1 MLATAGLVAA
11 AAVSIAAARPVR
23 DVVPGPGTRADST
36 LEHADAGRI
45 RGAASATVW
54 LVEASDFQCPY
65 CKQWHDETYPLI
77 LKEYVNTGKVRLAYL
92 NFPLEMHQ
100 HAQVAAEAAMCASA
114 QGKFWEMH
122 DALFSSQA
130 QWENLP
136 NPMSVFEG
144 LATKAGVNVAA
155 WRTCV
160 TSHAT
165 LPLIAADKDRLNRSG
180 VGSTPTFF
188 IGSQKIEGAYPIAVF
203 RDALDKA
210 LAAAAK
216 R

>member
-1 MLATAGLVAA
+1 
-11 AAVSIAAARPVR
+11 
-23 DVVPGPGTRADST
+23 
-36 LEHADAGRI
+36 
-45 RGAASATVW
+45 
-54 LVEASDFQCPY
+54 
-65 CKQWHDETYPLI
+65 
-77 LKEYVNTGKVRLAYL
+77 
-92 NFPLEMHQ
+92 
-100 HAQVAAEAAMCASA
+100 
-114 QGKFWEMH
+114 MH